1 MPIVGALVGRDG
13 PLRAVK
19 ESRKRMLLQ
28 NAIAD
33 ALNSADWP
41 FPLAECFHI
50 PAFALSIGTIALVDL
65 RMIGATLRREKVPKL
80 LRDTEPWTLAGLV
93 IVILSGAVL
102 FLSQPQIYL
111 ENSSFYFKI
120 GCLLVAILY
129 NFTIHRK
136 VAASTTASPGVTKLV
151 AIVSLLLWA
160 GVVFGGVFI
169 AFV

>member
-1 MPIVGALVGRDG
+1 
-13 PLRAVK
+13 
-19 ESRKRMLLQ
+19 MLLQ

-50 PAFALSIGTIALVDL
+50 PAFALSIGTIVLVDL
-65 RMIGATLRREKVPKL
+65 RLLGVTLRRESTAKL

-93 IVILSGAVL
+93 IVLLSGAIL
-102 FLSQPQIYL
+102 FMSQPQIYL
-111 ENSSFYFKI
+111 ANSSFYFKI
-120 GCLLVAILY
+120 ACLLIAIVY

-136 VAASTTASPGVTKLV
+136 VAASASSDSSPGGAKLV
-151 AIVSLLLWA
+151 AIVSLALWV
-160 GVVFGGVFI
+160 GTVVGGVFI